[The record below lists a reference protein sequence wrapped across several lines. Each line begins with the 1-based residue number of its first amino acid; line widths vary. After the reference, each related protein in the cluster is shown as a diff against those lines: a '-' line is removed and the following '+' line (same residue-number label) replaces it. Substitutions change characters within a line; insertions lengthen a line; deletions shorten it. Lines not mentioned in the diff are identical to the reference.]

1 MKKKPKKRKR
11 RSEKNVGKFKQ
22 RSSSHRE
29 KFFSFVVVIFSS
41 AVELKLQEDI
51 LRRFLIFKGKIN
63 FRENYIL
70 VKREKQNSKS
80 QNRKWKVNRG
90 IKIKIDV

>member
-29 KFFSFVVVIFSS
+29 KVFSFVVVIFSS

-63 FRENYIL
+63 FRENYL
-70 VKREKQNSKS
+70 YFSEKRKTKLKVTESEVESKS
-80 QNRKWKVNRG
+80 GN
-90 IKIKIDV
+90 